1 VRHRPTRIAPAA
13 GREED
18 RAIPRPT
25 TRGNGA
31 MNEVLRT
38 DKGRVDTLD
47 ASSCNANADS
57 VDAKSAVAVRNVT
70 KRFHSRKG
78 EVHAVDDVSLTIDAG
93 EFVSIVGPSGCGKS
107 TMLNMIA
114 GLIPVTHGVIELLG
128 KPVRGPVHDLGIVFQ
143 QHLLL
148 PWRTILNNVLLQIE
162 VRRLHKASY
171 TERAEKLLKRVGL
184 GDFSDCF
191 PDELSGGM
199 NQRASIV
206 RALIHNPDLLLMDE
220 PFGALDA
227 ITRDQMGLDFH
238 HLSREEGKTVLF
250 ITHSISEAVF
260 LSNRVVVMSPR
271 PGKVE
276 EIVQIDL
283 GRERHFEL
291 RDEPEFAQYT
301 RHIRRLFER
310 MGVLVEHR
318 GV

>member
-1 VRHRPTRIAPAA
+1 MNSVLRKCGPRDFPQAGLHRP
-13 GREED
+13 
-18 RAIPRPT
+18 
-25 TRGNGA
+25 
-31 MNEVLRT
+31 
-38 DKGRVDTLD
+38 
-47 ASSCNANADS
+47 NADI
-57 VDAKSAVAVRNVT
+57 ANPAPCVALRNVS
-70 KRFHSRKG
+70 KRFKSRKG
-78 EVHAVDDVSLTIDAG
+78 EVHAVDNVSLTIASG

-107 TMLNMIA
+107 TLLNMTA
-114 GLIPVTHGVIELLG
+114 GLLSSTTGSIEVLGRPVKG
-128 KPVRGPVHDLGIVFQ
+128 PVRDLGIVFQ

-162 VRRLHKASY
+162 VRRLPRASY
-171 TERAEKLLKRVGL
+171 VGRADALLKRVGL
-184 GDFSDCF
+184 DEFADRF

-206 RALIHNPDLLLMDE
+206 RALVHDPDLLLMDE

-271 PGKVE
+271 PGRIE
-276 EIVQIDL
+276 EIVTIDL

-291 RDEPEFAQYT
+291 RDELEFARYA
-301 RHIRRLFER
+301 RHIRRLFEK
-310 MGVLVEHR
+310 MGVLTEHR
-318 GV
+318 VK

>member
-1 VRHRPTRIAPAA
+1 MSEARPTDMGGAARPGAISSAAAA
-13 GREED
+13 GR
-18 RAIPRPT
+18 P
-25 TRGNGA
+25 
-31 MNEVLRT
+31 
-38 DKGRVDTLD
+38 
-47 ASSCNANADS
+47 
-57 VDAKSAVAVRNVT
+57 DAKSAVAICNVS
-70 KRFHSRKG
+70 KRFQSRKG
-78 EVHAVDDVSLTIDAG
+78 EVHAVDNVSLTIGAG

-114 GLIPVTHGVIELLG
+114 GLIPATEGTIELHG
-128 KPVRGPVHDLGIVFQ
+128 RSVTGPVHDLGIVFQ

-162 VRRLHKASY
+162 VRRLNKASY
-171 TERAEKLLKRVGL
+171 SERARDLLARVGL
-184 GDFSDCF
+184 GDFCDRF

-199 NQRASIV
+199 NQRAAIV

-238 HLSREEGKTVLF
+238 QLSREEGKTVLF

-271 PGKVE
+271 PGRIE
-276 EIVQIDL
+276 EVIRIDL
-283 GRERHFEL
+283 ARERHFEL
-291 RDEPEFAQYT
+291 RDEPEFSHYT

-310 MGVLVEHR
+310 MGVLVER
-318 GV
+318 QRR

>member
-1 VRHRPTRIAPAA
+1 MGKVLGA
-13 GREED
+13 G
-18 RAIPRPT
+18 
-25 TRGNGA
+25 
-31 MNEVLRT
+31 
-38 DKGRVDTLD
+38 KGRVGVG
-47 ASSCNANADS
+47 SSTCSANPDGA
-57 VDAKSAVAVRNVT
+57 DAKPAVAVRNVT
-70 KRFHSRKG
+70 KRFQSKKG
-78 EVHAVDDVSLTIDAG
+78 EVHAVDDVSLTVGLG

-114 GLIPVTHGVIELLG
+114 GLTPPTQGAIELLG
-128 KPVRGPVHDLGIVFQ
+128 RPVRGPVHDLGIVFQ

-162 VRRLHKASY
+162 VRRLNKASY
-171 TERAEKLLKRVGL
+171 RERAKKLLERVGL
-184 GDFSDCF
+184 GDFSERF

-250 ITHSISEAVF
+250 VTHSISEAVF

-271 PGKVE
+271 PGRVE
-276 EIVQIDL
+276 EIIPIEL

-291 RDEPEFAQYT
+291 RDEPQFARYT

-318 GV
+318 GT